1 MRCPVSGRAVSTME
15 SSVDICLTERLS
27 MRLPII
33 STLPESGGSSP
44 ESVRSSVLLPAPFTP
59 MRHVR
64 LAGGRAAQRFE
75 ATVRRCRPVP

>member
-1 MRCPVSGRAVSTME
+1 MRCPVSGRAVSTTDSLM
-15 SSVDICLTERLS
+15 DICLTERLAMLS
-27 MRLPII
+27 PII
-33 STLPESGGSSP
+33 FMLPESGGSSP

-64 LAGGRAAQRFE
+64 LADGRAAQRFE